1 MFWFKRSKKSQ
12 LKGEIFKV
20 SLREVRDI
28 EEALEYLKWKH
39 QFLSKQ
45 HNYAHVCLLCKHI
58 VELTDTE
65 EMAIEEK
72 NDFIE
77 GINKKPNKRRE
88 FINQKTGTHLLWDN
102 KKLIRI
108 NNDHFDLTCF
118 KNTILQMQK
127 KSKIKKRYWAYIF
140 QLTTD
145 GILGTDKRG
154 ISVDTF
160 IEEMKELNI
169 AGRNTFYDYK
179 PRGSYPNY
187 LPSSKDMKKYEKE
200 VVNIKTFVM
209 QFVEKYFI
217 NLNIQVPLEDID
229 TIF

>member
-1 MFWFKRSKKSQ
+1 MKKFFKGIKPSTY
-12 LKGEIFKV
+12 LHIGLLAILFLFLVLPLIIMLFKTSGSDFSYV
-20 SLREVRDI
+20 
-28 EEALEYLKWKH
+28 
-39 QFLSKQ
+39 FN
-45 HNYAHVCLLCKHI
+45 HNKLGG
-58 VELTDTE
+58 
-65 EMAIEEK
+65 AIL
-72 NDFIE
+72 
-77 GINKKPNKRRE
+77 
-88 FINQKTGTHLLWDN
+88 NQKTGTHLLWDN
-102 KKLIRI
+102 KKLIRM
-108 NNDHFDLTCF
+108 NNDHFDLACF

-127 KSKIKKRYWAYIF
+127 KSKIKMTYWAYIF